1 MALRIAEKL
10 RWAVALTVIWHRP
23 ASPPVSSSSSSSP
36 SAKVERRRRSRRA
49 EGHPKASGGIER
61 TSRFARCSS
70 LATGSAGRSGLAK
83 CVRPRL
89 PPSASSL
96 ALGSSAASARCLA
109 EDTRRRQGASLC
121 APPPDRWR
129 RPRHRDVRREGHR
142 VNRLPIGTPNRHGK
156 MVLSQIWCSVGPS
169 EATFWRSS
177 WEVADDEQNGAGAIS
192 TRRFE
197 DGTDRG
203 LREHG
208 GRACSRIERQIGV
221 PALRSDLRSPA
232 QQISEAAG
240 RPSRSWSRRQD
251 RSVGP
256 AAPLPHTALP
266 YTSVRG
272 AVSAVGYAP
281 AWPADL
287 AVAGA
292 GAPPRP
298 GVGRTPGASPRGPPI
313 AAGEQRHVP
322 ARRPCL
328 VQRFRR
334 RSAA

>member
-1 MALRIAEKL
+1 MVSLASAIASSSVSKL
-10 RWAVALTVIWHRP
+10 YSGARPNVSSVENFISFVAPVTTVGWKKRP
-23 ASPPVSSSSSSSP
+23 PSSCLPPPVRTLPPLSVASSMWDVTLATASSSIRGP
-36 SAKVERRRRSRRA
+36 RS
-49 EGHPKASGGIER
+49 
-61 TSRFARCSS
+61 
-70 LATGSAGRSGLAK
+70 
-83 CVRPRL
+83 
-89 PPSASSL
+89 
-96 ALGSSAASARCLA
+96 
-109 EDTRRRQGASLC
+109 
-121 APPPDRWR
+121 
-129 RPRHRDVRREGHR
+129 
-142 VNRLPIGTPNRHGK
+142 
-156 MVLSQIWCSVGPS
+156 VLSQIWCSVGPS

-221 PALRSDLRSPA
+221 LALRSDLRSPA

-251 RSVGP
+251 RSGGP

-334 RSAA
+334 RSAACDRHRRLGVATGPALRHVDLRPRAAPCHRPPAGSRARDRRSLAEPGILRSKSSPAIGTAGTAAP

>member
-1 MALRIAEKL
+1 MSLVQLHSE
-10 RWAVALTVIWHRP
+10 RP
-23 ASPPVSSSSSSSP
+23 ARYAHRKRGTLP
-36 SAKVERRRRSRRA
+36 RA
-49 EGHPKASGGIER
+49 
-61 TSRFARCSS
+61 
-70 LATGSAGRSGLAK
+70 
-83 CVRPRL
+83 
-89 PPSASSL
+89 
-96 ALGSSAASARCLA
+96 
-109 EDTRRRQGASLC
+109 D
-121 APPPDRWR
+121 
-129 RPRHRDVRREGHR
+129 
-142 VNRLPIGTPNRHGK
+142 RHGK

-177 WEVADDEQNGAGAIS
+177 REVADDEQNGAGAIS

-208 GRACSRIERQIGV
+208 GRACSRIECQVGV
-221 PALRSDLRSPA
+221 PALRSDLK
-232 QQISEAAG
+232 ISEAAG

-251 RSVGP
+251 RSVSP
-256 AAPLPHTALP
+256 TAPLPHTALP
-266 YTSVRG
+266 YTSIRG

-313 AAGEQRHVP
+313 AAGEQRHFP
-322 ARRPCL
+322 ARRPGL